1 MADELVQQA
10 GGGVWQAAV
19 DAESLAAVLQVLV
32 ALFALERQRN
42 LDFGGLLQAFDERD
56 AAERGSE
63 VDVKFD
69 AIGAIRVVP
78 ES

>member
-42 LDFGGLLQAFDERD
+42 LDFGGLLQAFDEGD
-56 AAERGSE
+56 AAERGGE

-69 AIGAIRVVP
+69 AVGAIWVVP
-78 ES
+78 AS